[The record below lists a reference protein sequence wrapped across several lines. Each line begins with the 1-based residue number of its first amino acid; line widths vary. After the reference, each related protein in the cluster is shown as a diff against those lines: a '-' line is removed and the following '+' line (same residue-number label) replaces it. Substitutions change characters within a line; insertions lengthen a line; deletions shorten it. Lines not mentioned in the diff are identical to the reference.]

1 MKVALP
7 TDTVVCVT
15 DDVTMSQNRR
25 TCYGRYVMS
34 DVVHPNVARVVEAGR
49 ALGLA
54 IVTRRFPEG
63 TKTAQDAANA
73 IGVSVGQIVKS
84 LVFAVDGEIVMA
96 YVSGANQLDEKKLAA
111 AAGSTKCSR
120 VDADA
125 VREATGFPIGG
136 VPPFGFSRLL
146 RIFIDPD
153 LLTYDEVWAAA
164 GTWNDV
170 FPIAPNDLVRA
181 SGGVVTNLKRV

>member
-1 MKVALP
+1 
-7 TDTVVCVT
+7 
-15 DDVTMSQNRR
+15 
-25 TCYGRYVMS
+25 MS
-34 DVVHPNVARVVEAGR
+34 DLHPNVVRVVEAAH
-49 ALGLA
+49 ALGLE
-54 IVTRRFPEG
+54 ITTRRFPEG

-73 IGVSVGQIVKS
+73 IGVLVGQIVKS

-111 AAGSTKCSR
+111 AAGGVKCSR

-136 VPPFGFSRLL
+136 VPPFGHATQL
-146 RIFIDPD
+146 RVFVDPD
-153 LLTYDEVWAAA
+153 LLQYDGVNDFVWAAA

-170 FPIAPNDLVRA
+170 FPIAPADIVRVA
-181 SGGVVTNLKRV
+181 GGVVTDLKRG

>member
-1 MKVALP
+1 
-7 TDTVVCVT
+7 
-15 DDVTMSQNRR
+15 
-25 TCYGRYVMS
+25 MS
-34 DVVHPNVARVVEAGR
+34 DLHPNVVRVVEAAR
-49 ALGLA
+49 ALGLE
-54 IVTRRFPEG
+54 ITTRRFPEG

-73 IGVSVGQIVKS
+73 IGVLVGQIVKS

-111 AAGSTKCSR
+111 AAGGVKCSR

-136 VPPFGFSRLL
+136 VPPLGLATQM

-153 LLTYDEVWAAA
+153 LLQYDEVWAAA

-170 FPIAPNDLVRA
+170 FAINPQVLSRITDGKIVEVR
-181 SGGVVTNLKRV
+181 R